1 MGREIE
7 QVNVNGI
14 EMRYSCFGEGPKT
27 MVIIPGLSLIPVMT
41 FAGFIAEAYKA
52 FNDEFTVYVFER
64 RENMPESYTVWDMAR
79 DTAEVMKYL
88 GLSDICLF
96 GTSQGGM
103 IAQCIS
109 IEYPELVKKMVLG
122 STVSKILEVSEEGA
136 LGRWLRL
143 AEEGKLHELNMDFSE
158 TVYSEE
164 TFEKSKEGI
173 IALEGLVTPRD
184 LKRFIILSRGTD
196 GFDLT
201 GELSRI
207 KCPTLL
213 IGSKKDKVF
222 SVERMKE
229 TVEGINCES
238 FFYEDYSHVVY
249 DEAPDYKERL
259 LKFFRD

>member
-1 MGREIE
+1 MGREVE
-7 QVNVNGI
+7 QVSVNGI
-14 EMRYSCFGEGPKT
+14 EMRYACFGEGPNT

-41 FAGFIAEAYKA
+41 FAGFIAEAYKR
-52 FNDEFTVYVFER
+52 FNEEFTVYVFER
-64 RENMPESYTVWDMAR
+64 RENMPESYTIPEMAR

-88 GLSDICLF
+88 ELSDICLF

-109 IEYPELVKKMVLG
+109 IEYPELVKKLVLG
-122 STVSKILEVSEEGA
+122 STVSKILPIGEEEA
-136 LGRWLRL
+136 LGRWLSL

-173 IALEGLVTPRD
+173 IALEGMITPRD
-184 LKRFIILSRGTD
+184 LERFIILSRGTD

-201 GELSRI
+201 GELPRI

-213 IGSKKDKVF
+213 IGSEQDRVF
-222 SVERMKE
+222 SVDRMKE
-229 TVEGINCES
+229 TVDILNCDS
-238 FFYEDYSHVVY
+238 YFYKDYSHVVY

-259 LKFFRD
+259 LTFFRD